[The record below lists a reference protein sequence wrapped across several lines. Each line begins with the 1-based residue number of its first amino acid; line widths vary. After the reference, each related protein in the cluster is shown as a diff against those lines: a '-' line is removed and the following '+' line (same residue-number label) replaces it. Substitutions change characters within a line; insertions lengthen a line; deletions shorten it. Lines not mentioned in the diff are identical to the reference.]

1 MKAVHLR
8 NHVRTAI
15 RESRLYLPIPDAFAE
30 KCAHLTYREIRKY
43 RISKCIPTERYGSG
57 AWRLP
62 AFIPR
67 KVPHAPVL
75 SGHPTSSRV
84 SITSRTIVRA
94 IVSRSS
100 RRKRENC
107 HI

>member
-1 MKAVHLR
+1 M
-8 NHVRTAI
+8 RTAI
-15 RESRLYLPIPDAFAE
+15 REPRLYLPIPDAFAE

-67 KVPHAPVL
+67 QSATCSGPERAPNIK
-75 SGHPTSSRV
+75 SRV
-84 SITSRTIVRA
+84 D
-94 IVSRSS
+94 
-100 RRKRENC
+100 
-107 HI
+107 H